1 MVGGIINKS
10 KEDDDDDDDNGND
23 DDEGHQKHC
32 SNEKKVRE

>member
-1 MVGGIINKS
+1 VGGIINKS